1 MFNFAVTGTSPR
13 AMGVRMAGVRARSK
27 STAASI
33 GDEDLTRLR
42 MTLGRLGRVLRQQ
55 TDEDLS
61 YALTSLLFTI
71 GRLQPATASE
81 LAEAERVTPPSVSR
95 SLRRLESL
103 KLIER
108 SPDAHDGRV
117 TRVRLTRAGLTQRA
131 TILSTRDVWLSEH
144 LSQLTQDELDLI
156 LDALPALA
164 RLCDPVPSPRQA
176 GRRAGREPEPR

>member
-1 MFNFAVTGTSPR
+1 
-13 AMGVRMAGVRARSK
+13 MAGARARNR

-117 TRVRLTRAGLTQRA
+117 TRVRLTRAGLTQRE

-164 RLCDPVPSPRQA
+164 RLCDPVPGLRQA